1 MEHPPAPSASV
12 LILGGADTER
22 LMTAALQAPHAPL
35 VRLDLI
41 DDQAEFGR
49 VRRTADLVLVD
60 RGRIHGPET
69 VAEWLH
75 SDILDPTVPLLVC
88 APSPIAPAEYRDW
101 LAAGVWDLVRLP
113 VDPAMLAL
121 RLRNLLGNRGDAQHA
136 MMAPHHPY
144 PWPTLLRATAET
156 MALGRR
162 HERPVS
168 CVALAVERTGEGEPP
183 PRLMYRLGVSVRQW
197 TRDSDLVGVTQ
208 QDVLVVVLPDTSDDY
223 AAVLAPRL
231 LAALER
237 SLRRAGTVARLR
249 SASRSAR
256 LDGSETANEF
266 LLGAIRKVI

>member
-1 MEHPPAPSASV
+1 MKQAPPSYASV

-41 DDQAEFGR
+41 EEQTEFGR
-49 VRRTADLVLVD
+49 TRRTSDLVILD
-60 RGRIHGPET
+60 RARIDGPET

-75 SDILDPTVPLLVC
+75 SEILDPTVPLLIF

-101 LAAGVWDLVRLP
+101 LAAGVWDMVRLP

-121 RLRNLLGNRGDAQHA
+121 RLRNLLGNRGDALHA
-136 MMAPHHPY
+136 AMAPHHPY
-144 PWPTLLRATAET
+144 PWPTLLRATGEV

-168 CVALAVERTGEGEPP
+168 CVALAVERTGEGESP

-197 TRDSDLVGVTQ
+197 TRDSDLVGVTE
-208 QDVLVVVLPDTSDDY
+208 QDVLVVVLPDTPDEY
-223 AAVLAPRL
+223 AAMLAPRL

-249 SASRSAR
+249 SAARSAR
-256 LDGSETANEF
+256 LDGCETATEF
-266 LLGAIRKVI
+266 LMGAIRKVI